1 MEKAA
6 VIEHVRATL
15 EAQYEQMLASAKET
29 SAGAT
34 DPENKAEGK
43 YDTRGLEASY
53 LAAGQGEQVA
63 ELAAAL
69 EVFQTSTFPDF
80 EPGAEIAAGA
90 LVEADFGGEL
100 SYFLLAPKAGG
111 LTCEHNGHEVT
122 VLTPEAPLRQKMM
135 GLKAGDLLPQPPL
148 QITRVQ

>member
-1 MEKAA
+1 MEKTA
-6 VIEHVRATL
+6 VIERIRSVL
-15 EAQYEQMLASAKET
+15 QAQYEQMLAAAKET

-69 EVFQTSTFPDF
+69 EMFQPSTFPDF
-80 EPGAEIAAGA
+80 ETGAEIASGA
-90 LVEADFGGEL
+90 LVEANFGGEL
-100 SYFLLAPKAGG
+100 LYFVLSPKAGG
-111 LTCEHNGHEVT
+111 LTCDFGGIEVT

-135 GLKAGDLLPQPPL
+135 GLKAGDSLPQPPMR
-148 QITRVQ
+148 ITRVL